1 MYTMTQTRP
10 DLAFSVAYLSRY
22 LNSPTELLLK
32 AAKRVFRYL
41 QNTLNLSITYQN
53 NSNKPILTG
62 FCDSDFAGDYDT
74 RKSTYSYLFQF
85 NNSPISWKTKRQS
98 TIALSTTEAE
108 FNSMEQAIR
117 EAIWLQNLFKELN
130 YPINNLIIK
139 GDNLSSIN
147 LAYNPEYHQR
157 TKHTAL
163 RYYYVRQELE
173 KGSIKIEYLPTNKMP
188 ADGLT
193 KPLSQSKFNDFIKL
207 INLQ

>member
-1 MYTMTQTRP
+1 
-10 DLAFSVAYLSRY
+10 
-22 LNSPTELLLK
+22 
-32 AAKRVFRYL
+32 
-41 QNTLNLSITYQN
+41 
-53 NSNKPILTG
+53 
-62 FCDSDFAGDYDT
+62 
-74 RKSTYSYLFQF
+74 
-85 NNSPISWKTKRQS
+85 
-98 TIALSTTEAE
+98 
-108 FNSMEQAIR
+108 MEQAIR
-117 EAIWLQNLFKELN
+117 EAIQLQNLFKELN

-147 LAYNPEYHQR
+147 LAYNPEYQQR

-193 KPLSQSKFNDFIKL
+193 KPLLQSKFNDFIKL